1 MAIVPCNIHPQDT
14 QDGVDNAA
22 LYVHVLDCLTHVLF
36 KRSSKGRMGSTR
48 NSILEMKNDAANILM
63 SLPETGVAPAASAG
77 VTPAG
82 THIEEID

>member
-1 MAIVPCNIHPQDT
+1 
-14 QDGVDNAA
+14 
-22 LYVHVLDCLTHVLF
+22 
-36 KRSSKGRMGSTR
+36 
-48 NSILEMKNDAANILM
+48 MKNDAANILM